1 MMLLTLIMGLVPA
14 TAWADDDTQSY
25 DTLFHYEVTSSTS
38 LSTTAIAATYGTIA
52 ANETLT
58 ASTQTNVGGSYALS
72 FGYNSTYLT
81 ITLADSLAD
90 SLADGDTYTL
100 YYVDDKSW
108 GAVYVALYDS
118 SWNFLYDTFWKNDS
132 TVVGVAMTECGT
144 YGSYKEYKYSF
155 TYSEETGE
163 PTYVIF
169 FTVVDSSSSQSSTF
183 TPANGATYNSS
194 SKLSGSTSNT
204 YTLQQGDS
212 IIMYGNSGTSGA
224 CFALCTT
231 TTRSTDITTTGASAD
246 KTKEALTYTI
256 PSGSSLI
263 GASTIYVFRG
273 TGNNTYF
280 CGATIIRAKSE
291 TTSTSGS
298 WAIDPATGTLT
309 SPLTTITLTSSDSI
323 SAVNDADSCTVT
335 ITKDGSAVEGITP
348 TLSLGD
354 VSDDGHCYT
363 ATVSFGDGIE
373 TNGSYTITIPA
384 GALMTITEK
393 ETSSGGSS
401 DDEATTTAEGDDETG
416 TTTDEAEYDTTFSEK
431 MELTY
436 TISIA
441 DPTVTVARQVST
453 AKSLADGDT
462 LLVLTF
468 DQTVTLAESTTATL
482 TSSDTSDGTSY
493 DVALSLTTD
502 GDSAVVTLQTAIST
516 DDTYTLTISSGAF
529 TTTNWSSDELTY
541 TITVASKV
549 TFYLV
554 ADGDNAQT
562 DGITITPASG
572 TTSLTLDNIV
582 ITLPAAVTYYSDNAI
597 TADNATASV
606 STDGTSLTIA
616 LSSITAGDT
625 ITITIPAGAI
635 TYTSDGTTYTNAAAT
650 LTYTVPAVTVVDSS
664 KPSTYSWDFDDSS
677 WSGFSVSSGSS
688 ATENGLTVYA
698 GSNGVSVS
706 SYSQTI
712 DGTSHSG
719 YLNLGGGGKWSSGT
733 FSNYGVS
740 FQVTGPC
747 TIYVGACSSNDNTAR
762 DLVLSTSSGTAID
775 TLSALGYDST
785 ISELT
790 YTYTGS
796 SDNLY
801 LYTASSG
808 LRLYYITIVYAT
820 STALDFKAITPD
832 PAETQQSMSS
842 IQLTYDNSILY
853 AGQGDSGISVTKKTG
868 TDGTAETVTSS
879 YTITSSDDNAYHYLT
894 VSFDEITYTDEDTTY
909 VTLTIPEKTFC
920 GSDYVSTAAVDTTF
934 TIAKAY
940 LTPTAV
946 TPESGS
952 TTSLLNSVV
961 LTFDSLAYYDST
973 AGTITVTRSDEVTV
987 SDISV
992 SPSTSADA
1000 DTTITISFDKIETE
1014 DITVTVTIPAGCLT
1028 TAAGTANKDLTYT
1041 YTIQEETETKD
1052 YSWNFSNWTAGTV
1065 TSGTTTDGLTVTA
1078 SSAITIDSNTKSLNG
1093 TTYTQR
1099 LKLPNGGVLSFE
1111 VERQCIV
1118 TVVAQSASSSY
1129 DREYVVSLNGDSIGA
1144 AIAYGSTITS
1154 STHLCSTAG
1163 TVTITNTGGGI
1174 NYYEIYLTYI
1184 DGLALTNV
1192 VPEDN
1197 STVESLSKIY
1207 IYYDEA
1213 IQLTDQPRATY
1224 RVDGTLTGNY
1234 GTDVTLTV
1242 SSSNNQ
1248 CLVATVPTTA
1258 AESGKT
1264 KTAKLTI
1271 RSYSVANSDS
1281 TSLNEDPI
1289 VLDYTLQFLPL
1300 NIVEVS
1306 PDTTTNPS
1314 FVKYVYVTYD
1324 SENDLTLNSSK
1335 SVSVTVN
1342 GSPYSGT
1349 VKTSVSGKKLKIA
1362 LSNKVNTNGDVV
1374 VITLPDSIVS
1384 DNNESF
1390 NTEDSL
1396 TYNIDAYGELCSFY
1410 FTTSLNSNYNYNGV
1424 SETNTS
1430 TDAVANGCT
1439 GYWQNISHDSDYT
1452 LTLHGK
1458 NYYRFSNATTSYV
1471 KIEVDGGFQP
1481 TDSAVVYMASGN
1493 GVSKDISYL
1502 AMVDGSTKT
1511 FVSGTSGTDSTLVAS
1526 AKLSTLDASYNKD
1539 TLTIKRNNGN
1549 ERFHGITIY
1558 RLGITDPSVTI
1569 ETDYTERYV
1578 NESVEITS
1586 ELTDFD
1592 SEDETY
1598 QWYSFHGTD
1607 STAYSPTAID
1617 GATDSNYSYTATTD
1631 NDTTSYVV
1639 KVTYTTESGTD
1650 TTLVSNVL
1658 TIITSGYAKP
1668 VINTYISGALT
1679 EADGE
1684 NNDTTTYVTS
1694 QSSFTVIITSRMSS
1708 DNVTYYY
1715 KTSTTGFDTEY
1726 AADDGWTKGD
1736 TISMSISTTAIT
1748 YLSVAAVYGSGD
1760 DQVVTY
1766 SFALYVPS
1774 GGSWDYDDSNV
1785 ITVLYTDLDDMDS
1798 APLGVTLTY
1807 TLSGTAYNAN
1817 SWGLMTLSIEDDYE
1831 NAGYYYSNIVTLDAD
1846 TVIAEI
1852 EGTTYIT
1859 VTLADVTGLTATGSP
1874 YEITVYANMEPEIVL
1889 TSVTDSEGTH
1899 TSDLTSYYTISSD
1912 GTTYTMKS
1920 GVTAVKF
1927 QINMPTEITTSET
1940 NTDTYHIFYT
1950 INAPHPTWDT
1960 TTEGDKS
1967 VYYGSYSTS
1976 GSYSYST
1983 SGQDISRSLTSYVKA
1998 VYYKAATV
2006 SDTAQYSKPS
2016 NTQLA
2021 AFVMPSNYVMTL
2033 QTGDSLRAGA
2043 EWFIT
2048 NAQTQQYYW
2057 SGTTS
2062 ATNPKASE
2070 TTSTTESSTTES
2082 CDTLLRVTWGGT
2094 GDYYNSKKGIWGTI
2108 REDTKTM
2115 MSSQIG
2121 DYYTDCEGNKDA
2133 TNEPYTDTVGGDT
2146 FTNIYKNG
2154 TGSVFYSD
2162 TLTNPN
2168 TFDIPVTGSYMKIEP
2183 RQDGEVSVIV
2193 RQNGIITEST
2203 DNFPKNLRK
2212 RKIYV
2217 SDETGAP
2224 LDSTLTAFIS
2234 PDALQESGIYN
2245 THTNS
2250 GWEHEEVNDSDN
2262 LEFYQMLAYYRW
2274 KRGQGNTDVPPAV
2287 SDSARWTD
2295 DQKLAAAKFWFGTI
2309 DGEQIADSTK
2319 TSQLIGGSYTNQT
2332 RKDSCAM
2339 YQKSHNELYK
2349 DNKGWLLMSRA
2360 FVRYSF
2366 PVEAGKAYFLSGNTT
2381 KIGPCAVEFHPRRS
2395 GETYTN
2401 FTSGRLL
2408 QLADSTETTTAS
2420 TALPTVTTTTE
2431 TYGYGQSKFQ
2441 LLNRTFYK
2449 NGWTSIVLPF
2459 SVNTELLERTFGD
2472 STLVVHYN
2480 GHNGSTLL
2488 LCQHYH
2494 QMIVAGTPVFIRPSM
2509 KWWQADGTCLTK
2521 DTLYN
2526 VTFDGISYG
2535 KPTYTTDSNDE
2546 WQISNQTTPSSTVE
2560 SKLSGQYY
2568 MKGSYFQSTLSAGCY
2583 VLGFTLDNSSN
2594 ASDASFYSV
2603 AEGYKLGGCR
2613 AWLEPTSS
2621 SAVKL
2626 TSVSFNGVTDFDDDE
2641 TTGIIGIMT
2650 DDGTSSASR
2659 TTSAAYND
2667 NVYNVNGQL
2676 VRTADQGTDGLPAGI
2691 YIVNGKKVIIK

>member
-1 MMLLTLIMGLVPA
+1 MKHNSSAEMAPRWCRSDNTDGRGGRRRHNISSLLGHVAVSLLLPLLALLPA
-14 TAWADDDTQSY
+14 AAWADDDTQSY

-38 LSTTAIAATYGTIA
+38 LSTTAITATYGTIA
-52 ANETLT
+52 ASGNLS
-58 ASTQTNVGGSYALS
+58 AGSYTA
-72 FGYNSTYLT
+72 NSTGYYGIKLDQDNKYVV
-81 ITLADSLAD
+81 INI
-90 SLADGDTYTL
+90 ADG
-100 YYVDDKSW
+100 
-108 GAVYVALYDS
+108 
-118 SWNFLYDTFWKNDS
+118 
-132 TVVGVAMTECGT
+132 
-144 YGSYKEYKYSF
+144 
-155 TYSEETGE
+155 
-163 PTYVIF
+163 
-169 FTVVDSSSSQSSTF
+169 
-183 TPANGATYNSS
+183 
-194 SKLSGSTSNT
+194 
-204 YTLQQGDS
+204 YTLQEGDS
-212 IIMYGNSGTSGA
+212 IIMYAGGSGTGLSL
-224 CFALCTT
+224 ALCTSASYSNT
-231 TTRSTDITTTGASAD
+231 ITTTTTANKAPSAVY
-246 KTKEALTYTI
+246 YTI

-263 GASTIYVFRG
+263 GLSTIYVFYAG
-273 TGNNTYF
+273 SSVYF

-291 TTSTSGS
+291 TTSTSAT
-298 WAIDPATGTLT
+298 WTVDPETGTLT

-323 SAVNDADSCTVT
+323 SAVNEADSCTVT
-335 ITKDGSAVEGITP
+335 ITKDGSSVDGITP

-354 VSDDGHCYT
+354 ASDDGHCYT
-363 ATVSFGDGIE
+363 AIVSFGNDSID

-393 ETSSGGSS
+393 ASSGGSS
-401 DDEATTTAEGDDETG
+401 DDEATTTAEGDDET
-416 TTTDEAEYDTTFSEK
+416 TTDKVEYDTTFSEK
-431 MELTY
+431 IELTY

-453 AKSLADGDT
+453 AKSLAAGDT

-468 DQTVTLAESTTATL
+468 DQAVTLAESATATL
-482 TSSDTSDGTSY
+482 TSSDTNDETSY
-493 DVALSLTTD
+493 YVSLSLTSD
-502 GDSAVVTLQTAIST
+502 GDSAVVTLGTAISN
-516 DDTYTLTISSGAF
+516 DATYTLTISQGAF

-541 TITVASKV
+541 TITVSSKE

-562 DGITITPASG
+562 DGITISPASG

-582 ITLPAAVTYYSDNAI
+582 ITLPADVTYNGDI
-597 TADNATASV
+597 TASNATASV
-606 STDGTSLTIA
+606 SADGTSLTIA
-616 LSSITAGDT
+616 LSSITAGAE

-664 KPSTYSWDFDDSS
+664 QPSTYSWDFDNSGWSS
-677 WSGFSVSSGSS
+677 FSVDASSSS
-688 ATENGLTVYA
+688 DISSTQDGLTVYA
-698 GSNGVSVS
+698 ASGKKTYVNYS
-706 SYSQTI
+706 SSITI
-712 DGTSHSG
+712 DGTSHTY
-719 YLNLGGGGKWSSGT
+719 YLSLPGGGK
-733 FSNYGVS
+733 SNGVS
-740 FQVTGPC
+740 FQVTGAC
-747 TIYVGACSSNDNTAR
+747 TIYVGACSSSSSDSRT
-762 DLVLSTSSGTAID
+762 LVLSSSAGSQLTSFT
-775 TLSALGYDST
+775 TLTYDST
-785 ISELT
+785 ISGFS
-790 YTYTGS
+790 YSYTGS
-796 SDNLY
+796 SDVLY
-801 LYTASSG
+801 LYSSSG
-808 LRLYYITIVYAT
+808 GQRIYYITIVYAT

-853 AGQGDSGISVTKKTG
+853 AGQGSSGISVTKKTG

-879 YTITSSDDNAYHYLT
+879 YTITSSDDNTYHYLT
-894 VSFDEITYTDEDTTY
+894 ISFDEITLTDDDTTY

-952 TTSLLNSVV
+952 TTSLLSSVV
-961 LTFDSLAYYDST
+961 LTFDSLAYYDSN

-992 SPSTSADA
+992 SPTTSADA

-1014 DITVTVTIPAGCLT
+1014 NITVTVTIPAGCLT
-1028 TAAGTANKDLTYT
+1028 TAAGTTNKELTYT

-1052 YSWNFSNWTAGTV
+1052 YSWNFSNWTATSDY
-1065 TSGTTTDGLTVTA
+1065 TSGTTTDGLTIT
-1078 SSAITIDSNTKSLNG
+1078 SSSTIKINESKATVGG
-1093 TTYTQR
+1093 TSYTQR
-1099 LKLPNGGVLSFE
+1099 LQLPNGGTMTFDVDK
-1111 VERQCIV
+1111 QCII
-1118 TVVAQSASSSY
+1118 TVVAKGPNSTT
-1129 DREYVVSLNGDSIGA
+1129 DVDYVLLLGSDTIGTA
-1144 AIAYGSTITS
+1144 TAYGSTATS
-1154 STHLCSTAG
+1154 STHYCSGSG
-1163 TVTITNTGGGI
+1163 TVTISNQTGNTV
-1174 NYYEIYLTYI
+1174 NFYEIYLTYI

-1224 RVDGTLTGNY
+1224 RVDGTLTGTY
-1234 GTDVTLTV
+1234 GTDVTLQV

-1324 SENDLTLNSSK
+1324 SENDLTLNDSK

-1342 GSPYSGT
+1342 GSPYTGT
-1349 VKTSVSGKKLKIA
+1349 VKTSISGKKLKIA

-1390 NTEDSL
+1390 NTEESL

-1410 FTTSLNSNYNYNGV
+1410 FTTSLSSNYNYSGV

-1439 GYWQNISHDSDYT
+1439 GYWQSISYSGDYT

-1471 KIEVDGGFQP
+1471 KIEVDGGFLP

-1493 GVSKDISYL
+1493 GTSKDISYL
-1502 AMVDGSTKT
+1502 AVVDGSTKT

-1526 AKLSTLDASYNKD
+1526 AKLSTLDASYDKD

-1578 NESVEITS
+1578 DETVEITS

-1592 SEDETY
+1592 SENETY

-1607 STAYSPTAID
+1607 STAYAPTAISE
-1617 GATDSNYSYTATTD
+1617 ATDPNYSYTATTD

-1694 QSSFTVIITSRMSS
+1694 QSSFTVIITSRVSS

-1736 TISMSISTTAIT
+1736 TISMSISTTEIT

-1774 GGSWDYDDSNV
+1774 GGSWDYDDDDV

-1859 VTLADVTGLTATGSP
+1859 VTLADVTGKTATNSP

-1889 TSVTDSEGTH
+1889 TAVTSNGSTY
-1899 TSDLTSYYTISSD
+1899 TSGLDSYYTISGDS
-1912 GTTYTMKS
+1912 TTYTMNS

-1927 QINMPTEITTSET
+1927 KINMPTEITSSET

-1967 VYYGSYSTS
+1967 VYYGSYSKSDKYNYNNNNDT
-1976 GSYSYST
+1976 
-1983 SGQDISRSLTSYVKA
+1983 ISRSLTSYVKA
-1998 VYYKAATV
+1998 VYYKAETV
-2006 SDTAQYSKPS
+2006 SDDSVTYSKPS

-2021 AFVMPSNYVMTL
+2021 AFIMPSNYVMTL

-2082 CDTLLRVTWGGT
+2082 IDTLLRVTWGGT
-2094 GDYYNSKKGIWGTI
+2094 GDYYNSKKGLWGTI
-2108 REDTKTM
+2108 REDTKSM

-2133 TNEPYTDTVGGDT
+2133 YNEPSTATVDGST
-2146 FTNIYKNG
+2146 FTNIYKTNG
-2154 TGSVFYSD
+2154 TASVFYSD

-2168 TFDIPVTGSYMKIEP
+2168 TFDIPVTGCYMKIEP

-2193 RQNGIITEST
+2193 RQNGIITT
-2203 DNFPKNLRK
+2203 TKDNFPENLRK

-2217 SDETGAP
+2217 SDETGAA

-2234 PDALQESGIYN
+2234 PDALQESAIYN

-2287 SDSARWTD
+2287 SESAKWTTA
-2295 DQKLAAAKFWFGTI
+2295 QKLEAAKFWYGTI
-2309 DGEQIADSTK
+2309 DGKQIADSTK

-2395 GETYTN
+2395 GTDYTS

-2408 QLADSTETTTAS
+2408 TLSDSTATTTETTTA
-2420 TALPTVTTTTE
+2420 TTE
-2431 TYGYGQSKFQ
+2431 ASTSLPSAITLTSTDNSDNTYAYGQSKFQ

-2480 GHNGSTLL
+2480 GHDGSTLL

-2494 QMIVAGTPVFIRPSM
+2494 QMIVAGTPVFIRPSL
-2509 KWWQADGTCLTK
+2509 KWWQADGTCFTK

-2535 KPTYTTDSNDE
+2535 TPTYVTDNNDE

-2560 SKLSGQYY
+2560 SKLSGDYY
-2568 MKGSYFQSTLSAGCY
+2568 MKGSYFQTSLSVGCY
-2583 VLGFTLDNSSN
+2583 VLGFTLDDSGS
-2594 ASDASFYSV
+2594 ASEASFYSV

-2613 AWLEPTSS
+2613 AWLEPKDESS
-2621 SAVKL
+2621 VKL

-2659 TTSAAYND
+2659 TTHAAYND

>member
-1 MMLLTLIMGLVPA
+1 MKHNSSAEMAPRWCRSDNTDGRGGRRRHNISSLLGHVAVSLLLPLLALLPA
-14 TAWADDDTQSY
+14 AAWADDDTQSY
-25 DTLFHYEVTSSTS
+25 DTLFHCDVTSSTS

-52 ANETLT
+52 ASEDLS
-58 ASTQTNVGGSYALS
+58 ASTWTSGSISGTGIKLD
-72 FGYNSTYLT
+72 N
-81 ITLADSLAD
+81 DSKYVVIN
-90 SLADGDTYTL
+90 LADG
-100 YYVDDKSW
+100 
-108 GAVYVALYDS
+108 
-118 SWNFLYDTFWKNDS
+118 
-132 TVVGVAMTECGT
+132 
-144 YGSYKEYKYSF
+144 
-155 TYSEETGE
+155 
-163 PTYVIF
+163 
-169 FTVVDSSSSQSSTF
+169 
-183 TPANGATYNSS
+183 
-194 SKLSGSTSNT
+194 
-204 YTLQQGDS
+204 YTLQAGDS
-212 IIMYGNSGTSGA
+212 IIMYAGGTASGFSL
-224 CFALCTT
+224 ALCTT
-231 TTRSTDITTTGASAD
+231 ATRSTDITTTSTTGKA
-246 KTKEALTYTI
+246 KEAVYYTI

-263 GASTIYVFRG
+263 GASTIYVFQG
-273 TGNNTYF
+273 TNSSTYF

-291 TTSTSGS
+291 TTSTSAT
-298 WAIDPATGTLT
+298 WTIDPATGTLT
-309 SPLTTITLTSSDSI
+309 LPLTTITLTSSDSI

-335 ITKDGSAVEGITP
+335 ITKDGASVDGITP

-354 VSDDGHCYT
+354 AAEDGYCYT

-393 ETSSGGSS
+393 TTSSGEDDGTATSAE
-401 DDEATTTAEGDDETG
+401 DDEGTDE
-416 TTTDEAEYDTTFSEK
+416 TTTDKVEYDTTFSEK

-453 AKSLADGDT
+453 AKSLAVGDT

-468 DQTVTLAESTTATL
+468 DQTVTLADGATATL
-482 TSSDTSDGTSY
+482 TSSDTNDETSY
-493 DVALSLTTD
+493 TVSLSLTTD
-502 GDSAVVTLQTAIST
+502 GDSAVVTLGTAITT
-516 DDTYTLTISSGAF
+516 DATYTLTISQGAF
-529 TTTNWSSDELTY
+529 TTTNWSSDALSY

-562 DGITITPASG
+562 DDITISPASG
-572 TTSLTLDNIV
+572 TTSLTLDDIV
-582 ITLPAAVTYYSDNAI
+582 ITLPAAVTYTGGDNAI
-597 TADNATASV
+597 TATNATATV
-606 STDGTSLTIA
+606 STDDTSLTIA
-616 LSSITAGDT
+616 LSSITAGQT

-664 KPSTYSWDFDDSS
+664 QPSTYSWDFDDSS
-677 WSGFSVSSGSS
+677 WSGFEVSASSS

-706 SYSQTI
+706 SSSVTI
-712 DGTSHSG
+712 DGTSHTC
-719 YLNLGGGGKWSSGT
+719 YLDLKNSGKWSDGSFSSG
-733 FSNYGVS
+733 SGVS
-740 FQVTGPC
+740 FQVSGPC
-747 TIYVGACSSNDNTAR
+747 TIYVGVCSSNSSDVR
-762 DLVLSTSSGTAID
+762 SLVLSTSSGTEIG
-775 TLSALGYDST
+775 TVSALGYSST
-785 ISELT
+785 ITELS

-801 LYTASSG
+801 LYPSG
-808 LRLYYITIVYAT
+808 GGVRLYYITIVYAS

-832 PAETQQSMSS
+832 PAVTQQSMSS

-853 AGQGDSGISVTKKTG
+853 AGQGSSGISVTKKTG
-868 TDGTAETVTSS
+868 TDEETVTSS

-894 VSFDEITYTDEDTTY
+894 VSFDEITYDDEDTTY

-920 GSDYVSTAAVDTTF
+920 GTDYVSTAAVDTTF

-952 TTSLLNSVV
+952 TTSLLSSVV
-961 LTFDSLAYYDST
+961 LTFDSLAYYDSD

-987 SDISV
+987 GNISV

-1000 DTTITISFDKIETE
+1000 GTTITISFDKIETE

-1028 TAAGTANKDLTYT
+1028 TAAGTTNKELTYT

-1052 YSWNFSNWTAGTV
+1052 VSWNFSNWTATSDY
-1065 TSGTTTDGLTVTA
+1065 TSGTTTDGLTIT
-1078 SSAITIDSNTKSLNG
+1078 SSSTIKINTSNATVGG
-1093 TTYTQR
+1093 TSYTQR
-1099 LKLPNGGVLSFE
+1099 LQLPNGGTMTFSVDK
-1111 VERQCIV
+1111 QCII
-1118 TVVAQSASSSY
+1118 TVVAKGPNSTT
-1129 DREYVVSLNGDSIGA
+1129 DVDYVLLLGSDTIGTA
-1144 AIAYGSTITS
+1144 TAYGSTATS
-1154 STHLCSTAG
+1154 STHYCSGSG
-1163 TVTITNTGGGI
+1163 TVTISNQTGNTV
-1174 NYYEIYLTYI
+1174 NFYEIYLTYI

-1224 RVDGTLTGNY
+1224 RVDGEPTGTY
-1234 GTDVTLTV
+1234 GTDVTLQV

-1306 PDTTTNPS
+1306 PDTTTSPS

-1324 SENDLTLNSSK
+1324 SENDLTLNDSK

-1342 GSPYSGT
+1342 GSAYTGT
-1349 VKTSVSGKKLKIA
+1349 VKTSISGKKLKIA

-1390 NTEDSL
+1390 NTEESL

-1410 FTTSLNSNYNYNGV
+1410 FTTSLSSANNTSGV
-1424 SETNTS
+1424 SEDNTS
-1430 TDAVANGCT
+1430 ADAVANGCT
-1439 GYWQNISHDSDYT
+1439 GSWSGMSTVSSSNS
-1452 LTLHGK
+1452 LTLNGK
-1458 NYYRFSNATTSYV
+1458 LYSKFNSDSAYV
-1471 KIEVDGGFQP
+1471 KIEIDGSFQD
-1481 TDSAVVYMASGN
+1481 TDSAAVYVAAN
-1493 GVSKDISYL
+1493 GVSKSITCYSL
-1502 AMVDGSTKT
+1502 VDGNKT
-1511 FVSGTSGTDSTLVAS
+1511 SFVSVTSGSDSTAVAS
-1526 AKLSTLDASYNKD
+1526 VSLKGMYATGAD
-1539 TLTIKRNNGN
+1539 TLTIMRSGSND
-1549 ERFHGITIY
+1549 RFHGITIY

-1592 SEDETY
+1592 SENETY

-1607 STAYSPTAID
+1607 STAYSPTAIS
-1617 GATDSNYSYTATTD
+1617 GATSSNYSYTATTD

-1684 NNDTTTYVTS
+1684 NNDTTSYVTS
-1694 QSSFTVIITSRMSS
+1694 QSSFTVIITSRVSS

-1736 TISMSISTTAIT
+1736 TISMSISTTTIT

-1774 GGSWDYDDSNV
+1774 GGTWDYDDDDV
-1785 ITVLYTDLDDMDS
+1785 IKVLYTDLDDMDS

-1807 TLSGTAYNAN
+1807 TLNGTVYNAN

-1859 VTLADVTGLTATGSP
+1859 VTLADVTGCTATKSP
-1874 YEITVYANMEPEIVL
+1874 YEITVYANLEPEIVL
-1889 TSVTDSEGTH
+1889 TSVTTSEGTY
-1899 TSDLTSYYTISSD
+1899 TSSLGSYYTLNSD
-1912 GTTYTMKS
+1912 GTTYTMSS
-1920 GVTAVKF
+1920 GVTAVTFK
-1927 QINMPTEITTSET
+1927 ITMPTEITSSTT

-1960 TTEGDKS
+1960 STEGDKS
-1967 VYYGSYSTS
+1967 VYYGSYSGGTYTYNNNTS
-1976 GSYSYST
+1976 E
-1983 SGQDISRSLTSYVKA
+1983 ISRSLTSYVKV
-1998 VYYKAATV
+1998 VYYKAETV
-2006 SDTAQYSKPS
+2006 SDTTQYSKPS

-2033 QTGDSLRAGA
+2033 QVGDSLHAGA

-2062 ATNPKASE
+2062 GSNPQASE
-2070 TTSTTESSTTES
+2070 TESSTTESSTTESSETVS

-2094 GDYYNSKKGIWGTI
+2094 GDYYKKKGIWGTI
-2108 REDTKTM
+2108 RVDTKTM

-2121 DYYTDCEGNKDA
+2121 DYYVDCEGNKDA
-2133 TNEPYTDTVGGDT
+2133 ENEPQDTTDSDGTR
-2146 FTNIYKNG
+2146 FLNIYKTEG
-2154 TGSVFYSD
+2154 TGSTSYSD

-2183 RQDGEVSVIV
+2183 RQDGEVSVII
-2193 RQNGIITEST
+2193 RQNGIITTTT
-2203 DNFPKNLRK
+2203 DNFPQNLRK

-2234 PDALQESGIYN
+2234 PDALQESAIYN
-2245 THTNS
+2245 TYKS
-2250 GWEHEEVNDSDN
+2250 AGWEAETTNDAEN
-2262 LEFYQMLAYYRW
+2262 LPFYQMLAYYRW

-2287 SDSARWTD
+2287 SDSLKWTTA
-2295 DQKLAAAKFWFGTI
+2295 QKLAAAKFWYGTK

-2319 TSQLIGGSYTNQT
+2319 TSQLIGGSYTNKN

-2395 GETYTN
+2395 GSDYTS

-2408 QLADSTETTTAS
+2408 QLCDSIETSEDASTES
-2420 TALPTVTTTTE
+2420 TESTSLPAVITPTE
-2431 TYGYGQSKFQ
+2431 SDDTYAYGQSKFQ
-2441 LLNRTFYK
+2441 LLNRRFYK

-2494 QMIVAGTPVFIRPSM
+2494 QMIVAGTPVFIRPSL
-2509 KWWQADGTCLTK
+2509 KWWQADGSCFTK

-2526 VTFDGISYG
+2526 VIFDGISYG
-2535 KPTYTTDSNDE
+2535 TPTYTTDANDE
-2546 WQISNQTTPSSTVE
+2546 WQISKQTTPSSTVTG
-2560 SKLSGQYY
+2560 KTSGEYTMNGY
-2568 MKGSYFQSTLSAGCY
+2568 YFQKSLTEGCY
-2583 VLGFTLDNSSN
+2583 VLGFTLSKDEDDNDV
-2594 ASDASFYSV
+2594 ASEASFYSV
-2603 AEGYKLGGCR
+2603 ADGYVLGGCR

-2650 DDGTSSASR
+2650 DDGTTSASR

-2676 VRTADQGTDGLPAGI
+2676 VRTAEQGTDGLPAGI

>member
-1 MMLLTLIMGLVPA
+1 MKHNSSAEMAPRWCRSDNTDGRGGRRRHNISSLLGHVAVSLLLPLLALLPA
-14 TAWADDDTQSY
+14 AAWADDDTQSY
-25 DTLFHYEVTSSTS
+25 DTLFHYEVTSTTS
-38 LSTTAIAATYGTIA
+38 LSTTAISATYGTIA
-52 ANETLT
+52 ASGSLD
-58 ASTQTNVGGSYALS
+58 VGTYTT
-72 FGYNSTYLT
+72 NSTDYYGIKLDGSGKYVV
-81 ITLADSLAD
+81 INLA
-90 SLADGDTYTL
+90 
-100 YYVDDKSW
+100 
-108 GAVYVALYDS
+108 
-118 SWNFLYDTFWKNDS
+118 
-132 TVVGVAMTECGT
+132 
-144 YGSYKEYKYSF
+144 
-155 TYSEETGE
+155 
-163 PTYVIF
+163 
-169 FTVVDSSSSQSSTF
+169 
-183 TPANGATYNSS
+183 
-194 SKLSGSTSNT
+194 SG
-204 YTLQQGDS
+204 YTLQEGDS
-212 IIMYGNSGTSGA
+212 IIMYA
-224 CFALCTT
+224 CGSSLGLSLALCTT
-231 TTRSTDITTTGASAD
+231 ATYSDTITTTSTANKATSPVY
-246 KTKEALTYTI
+246 YTI

-263 GASTIYVFRG
+263 GLSTIYVFYADS
-273 TGNNTYF
+273 NVYF

-291 TTSTSGS
+291 TTSTSATWTVS
-298 WAIDPATGTLT
+298 PETGTLT

-323 SAVNDADSCTVT
+323 SAVNKADSCTVT
-335 ITKDGSAVEGITP
+335 ITKDGASVDNVTP

-354 VSDDGHCYT
+354 ASDDGHCYT

-393 ETSSGGSS
+393 ATSSDGSS
-401 DDEATTTAEGDDETG
+401 ESEEEPTTTAEGEDDET
-416 TTTDEAEYDTTFSEK
+416 TTDKVEYDTTFSEK
-431 MELTY
+431 IELTY

-453 AKSLADGDT
+453 AKSLAEGDT

-468 DQTVTLAESTTATL
+468 DQTVTKAASATATL
-482 TSSDTSDGTSY
+482 TSSNTSDETSY
-493 DVALSLTTD
+493 TVSLTLTTD
-502 GDSAVVTLQTAIST
+502 GDSAVVTLGTAIST
-516 DDTYTLTISSGAF
+516 DATYTLTISSGAF
-529 TTTNWSSDELTY
+529 TTTNWSSDALSY
-541 TITVASKV
+541 TITVSSKE

-554 ADGDNAQT
+554 ADDDNAQT
-562 DGITITPASG
+562 EGITISPASG
-572 TTSLTLDNIV
+572 TTSLTLDSIV
-582 ITLPAAVTYYSDNAI
+582 ITLPADVTYTGGDNAI
-597 TADNATASV
+597 TAGNATATV
-606 STDGTSLTIA
+606 STGDTSLTIA
-616 LSSITAGDT
+616 LSGITAGRT

-635 TYTSDGTTYTNAAAT
+635 TYISEGITYTNAAAT
-650 LTYTVPAVTVVDSS
+650 LTYTVPAVTVVDPTESS
-664 KPSTYSWDFDDSS
+664 TRTWDFDDTSWQSFSLTSS
-677 WSGFSVSSGSS
+677 SSYTSDD
-688 ATENGLTVYA
+688 GLTVYA
-698 GSNGVSVS
+698 GSSDVKVS
-706 SYSQTI
+706 SSTVTI
-712 DGTSHSG
+712 EGTSHSY
-719 YLNLGGGGKWSSGT
+719 YLNLGGAGSWSDDGT
-733 FSNYGVS
+733 FSKYGVS

-747 TIYVGACSSNDNTAR
+747 TIYVGACFSSSSDADTR
-762 DLVLSTSSGTAID
+762 TLVLSDSSGTQ
-775 TLSALGYDST
+775 
-785 ISELT
+785 LT
-790 YTYTGS
+790 TFTTTQTATEFSYSYTGS
-796 SDNLY
+796 SGSLY
-801 LYTASSG
+801 LYSSSSSQ
-808 LRLYYITIVYAT
+808 RIYYITIVYAT

-832 PAETQQSMSS
+832 PAVTQQSMSS

-868 TDGTAETVTSS
+868 TTEETVTSS

-894 VSFDEITYTDEDTTY
+894 VSFDNITYEEEDTTY
-909 VTLTIPEKTFC
+909 VTLSIPEKTFC

-940 LTPTAV
+940 LVPTAV
-946 TPESGS
+946 TPESGT
-952 TTSLLNSVV
+952 TTSLLSSVV
-961 LTFDSLAYYDST
+961 LTFDSLAYYDSN
-973 AGTITVTRSDEVTV
+973 AGTITVTRSDKETV
-987 SDISV
+987 SNISV
-992 SPSTSADA
+992 SPATSADA

-1028 TAAGTANKDLTYT
+1028 TAAGTTNKKLTYT

-1052 YSWNFSNWTAGTV
+1052 YSWNFSNWTATSDY
-1065 TSGTTTDGLTVTA
+1065 TSGTTTDGLTIT
-1078 SSAITIDSNTKSLNG
+1078 SSSTIKINTSNATVGG
-1093 TTYTQR
+1093 TSYTQR
-1099 LKLPNGGVLSFE
+1099 LQLPNGGTMTFSVDK
-1111 VERQCIV
+1111 QCII
-1118 TVVAQSASSSY
+1118 TVVAKGPNSTT
-1129 DREYVVSLNGDSIGA
+1129 DVDYVLLLGSDTIGTA
-1144 AIAYGSTITS
+1144 TAYGSTATS
-1154 STHLCSTAG
+1154 STHYCSGSG
-1163 TVTITNTGGGI
+1163 TVTISNQTGNTV
-1174 NYYEIYLTYI
+1174 NFYEIYLTYI

-1224 RVDGTLTGNY
+1224 RVDGTLTGTY
-1234 GTDVTLTV
+1234 GTDVTLQV

-1342 GSPYSGT
+1342 GSPYTGT
-1349 VKTSVSGKKLKIA
+1349 VETSVSGKKLKIA

-1396 TYNIDAYGELCSFY
+1396 TYTINAYGELCSFY
-1410 FTTSLNSNYNYNGV
+1410 FTTSLSSESNTTGI
-1424 SETNTS
+1424 SEDDTS

-1439 GYWQNISHDSDYT
+1439 GYWSSISLTDT
-1452 LTLHGK
+1452 LTYSGMK
-1458 NYYRFSNATTSYV
+1458 YYKFKSDNSFV
-1471 KIEVDGGFQP
+1471 KIETDGGLQAGDSIVVYIAS
-1481 TDSAVVYMASGN
+1481 TDKDRNIVLCTKVNGDSTAVVTTSTTTA
-1493 GVSKDISYL
+1493 GVGFVLSTKLTS
-1502 AMVDGSTKT
+1502 AMLSDGSLTLYRG
-1511 FVSGTSGTDSTLVAS
+1511 GTHSST
-1526 AKLSTLDASYNKD
+1526 
-1539 TLTIKRNNGN
+1539 I
-1549 ERFHGITIY
+1549 RFHGITIY

-1607 STAYSPTAID
+1607 STAYAPTAID
-1617 GATDSNYSYTATTD
+1617 GAISPNYSYTAETD

-1694 QSSFTVIITSRMSS
+1694 QSAFTVIITSRVSS

-1726 AADDGWTKGD
+1726 ADNDGWTKGD
-1736 TISMSISTTAIT
+1736 TISMSVSTTEIT

-1774 GGSWDYDDSNV
+1774 GGSWSYDDSNV

-1798 APLGVTLTY
+1798 APLGVKLTY
-1807 TLSGTAYNAN
+1807 TLSETAYNAN

-1859 VTLADVTGLTATGSP
+1859 VTLADVTGCTAAGSP
-1874 YEITVYANMEPEIVL
+1874 YEITVYANMEPEIVI
-1889 TSVTDSEGTH
+1889 TAVTDSDGTH
-1899 TSDLTSYYTISSD
+1899 TSGLGSYYTINSD
-1912 GTTYTMKS
+1912 STTYTMTS

-1927 QINMPTEITTSET
+1927 KIIMPTRITSSTT

-1976 GSYSYST
+1976 GGYSYSS
-1983 SGQDISRSLTSYVKA
+1983 SGQEISRSLTSYVKA
-1998 VYYKAATV
+1998 VYYKAETV
-2006 SDTAQYSKPS
+2006 SDDSVTYSKPS

-2033 QTGDSLRAGA
+2033 QVGDSLRAGA

-2048 NAQTQQYYW
+2048 NAKTQQYYW

-2070 TTSTTESSTTES
+2070 TTSETTSETSETES

-2094 GDYYNSKKGIWGTI
+2094 GDHYNKKGIWKEI
-2108 REDTKTM
+2108 REDTKSM

-2121 DYYTDCEGNKDA
+2121 DYYVDCEGNKDA
-2133 TNEPYTDTVGGDT
+2133 YNEPNTATVDGST

-2154 TGSVFYSD
+2154 TASVFYSD
-2162 TLTNPN
+2162 TLINPN

-2183 RQDGEVSVIV
+2183 RQDGEVSVII

-2234 PDALQESGIYN
+2234 PDALQESAIYN
-2245 THTNS
+2245 TYKSAGWDSLTTN
-2250 GWEHEEVNDSDN
+2250 DADN
-2262 LEFYQMLAYYRW
+2262 LPFYQMLAYYRW

-2287 SDSARWTD
+2287 SDSAEWTD
-2295 DQKLAAAKFWFGTI
+2295 AEKLAAAKFWFGTI
-2309 DGEQIADSTK
+2309 DGKQIADSTK

-2395 GETYTN
+2395 GNTYTN

-2408 QLADSTETTTAS
+2408 TLSDSTETTKAS
-2420 TALPTVTTTTE
+2420 TSLPAAITPTSTDNSDN
-2431 TYGYGQSKFQ
+2431 TYAYGQSKFQ

-2480 GHNGSTLL
+2480 GHDSSTLL

-2494 QMIVAGTPVFIRPSM
+2494 QMIVAGTPVFIRPSLRFWTRDS
-2509 KWWQADGTCLTK
+2509 KGDSLLITK

-2526 VTFDGISYG
+2526 VIFDGISYG
-2535 KPTYTTDSNDE
+2535 TPTYETDSNDE
-2546 WQISNQTTPSSTVE
+2546 WQISNQTTPSSTVD
-2560 SKLSGQYY
+2560 SKRSGDYT
-2568 MKGSYFQSTLSAGCY
+2568 MNGSYFQSSLKAGCY
-2583 VLGFTLDNSSN
+2583 VLGFKVDGESNS
-2594 ASDASFYSV
+2594 ASKASFYSV
-2603 AEGYKLGGCR
+2603 ANGYVLGGCR

-2621 SAVKL
+2621 SSVKL

-2650 DDGTSSASR
+2650 DDGTTSASR